1 MVSGDRARDAK
12 RECRRSNVVQPAYVG
27 MIQRGDCPRLEFN
40 GGKESPSQGQD
51 IGAPSI
57 ALSGRNSP
65 LDRYR

>member
-1 MVSGDRARDAK
+1 
-12 RECRRSNVVQPAYVG
+12 

>member
-1 MVSGDRARDAK
+1 MPSANAAGPTSYNRH
-12 RECRRSNVVQPAYVG
+12 G